1 MGSKKTLTFF
11 YSIYN
16 PTIIELNY
24 INKLINYI
32 KKNQLLTEEI
42 DIVIFDDTDNNKYKN
57 YFMDNKVKV
66 LNVQENVKKNKALF
80 YSIDKIN
87 SKYLKI
93 VDPDDFLV
101 FDFLEKV
108 INKLKLIDADFILHP
123 FFKLKDNKIKYQ
135 NFKEVRYY
143 NFNTIYSVDKIK
155 KEKNLINID
164 LLYNQDQYLGMIV
177 DLNSSY
183 QKINIPF
190 YIYNRNSFS
199 SIWNNLKYNYSYK
212 YKNIDQI
219 INDTEKNIQF
229 YNLNYKKLSKG
240 VKPRFIRSLFLKQK
254 FKNRYQIYKYV
265 KSKIKTKRI
274 NINLWILFA
283 CFLKFK
289 WI

>member
-199 SIWNNLKYNYSYK
+199 SI
-212 YKNIDQI
+212 
-219 INDTEKNIQF
+219 
-229 YNLNYKKLSKG
+229 
-240 VKPRFIRSLFLKQK
+240 
-254 FKNRYQIYKYV
+254 
-265 KSKIKTKRI
+265 
-274 NINLWILFA
+274 
-283 CFLKFK
+283 
-289 WI
+289 